1 MYVNLYFT
9 LLTKSH
15 DDDVTQTKTMF
26 ILSTGTSTIY
36 SVLYRNIKKKETA
49 VILHCNDQL
58 PPKFARVHHLIHLF
72 DVNH

>member
-15 DDDVTQTKTMF
+15 NDDDTQTKIMT
-26 ILSTGTSTIY
+26 ILSTGTSKIY
-36 SVLYRNIKKKETA
+36 SVLYRKIKKTETA
-49 VILHCNDQL
+49 IILQCNDQL
-58 PPKFARVHHLIHLF
+58 PPNLARVYHLIHSF